1 MIRITEDNIL
11 KWQAITII
19 VLSLLL
25 AVAGLISF
33 LIWRLV
39 ETHPSQ
45 SIAYLIGG
53 QVGLIL
59 GGATRSL
66 CDFLLKK
73 IENSCSYPYVQRR
86 NQPPGQG

>member
-1 MIRITEDNIL
+1 MIRIRKDNML
-11 KWQAITII
+11 KWQGITII
-19 VLSLLL
+19 ISSLFL
-25 AVAGLISF
+25 AVAGLIGF
-33 LIWRLV
+33 LIWRMV

-45 SIAYLIGG
+45 SMAYLIGC

-73 IENSCSYPYVQRR
+73 IENSCSYPYVQR
-86 NQPPGQG
+86 